1 MTNNKNRRKE
11 LCIIISFII
20 ASLTILPFGAEAF
33 SDQVIQKGATGDDV
47 IELQA
52 RLQYNGFYDGEI
64 NGVFGWSTYWAVRN
78 FQEEFELEVADG
90 LVGEKTKEMLER
102 ATDYDKEWVH
112 RMIREGRKFTYYG
125 GTPKEIQKGPKGS
138 RDSKQTDQKEQDQQ
152 RNQGEEP
159 AQEPGQPTEQPGQG
173 EQPAPEQGTEGG
185 QGEQPVPEQG
195 AEGGQGE
202 QPAPEQGAEGGQ
214 GEQLTP
220 EQGTEGG
227 QEEQPAPE
235 QGAEGGQGEQPT
247 PEQGTEGGQEEQ
259 PAPDQEEEEGGD
271 PTPEEEPV
279 GQEDD
284 DVDVESAINVPEGF
298 SDNDIQLLSQAVHGE
313 ARGEPY
319 AGQVAVAAVILSR
332 VNSPKFPNSIS
343 GVIFEPRAFTA
354 VADGQ
359 IYLEPNETSRK
370 AALDAINGQ
379 DPSGG
384 ALYFFNP
391 DTATSAWIWSRPQI
405 KQIGKHI
412 FCK

>member
-185 QGEQPVPEQG
+185 QGEQP
-195 AEGGQGE
+195 
-202 QPAPEQGAEGGQ
+202 
-214 GEQLTP
+214 
-220 EQGTEGG
+220 
-227 QEEQPAPE
+227 
-235 QGAEGGQGEQPT
+235 T